1 MEMMDLNKDKR
12 TRKRKR
18 PCRDDP
24 ITWGKLKQ
32 LQQHAS
38 TMMATVGAPP
48 TPVKTF
54 LAYLAIISSNSQAGK
69 PPGGVCIER
78 CG

>member
-1 MEMMDLNKDKR
+1 METMDLNKDKR

-18 PCRDDP
+18 LRRDDP

-32 LQQHAS
+32 LQHTS
-38 TMMATVGAPP
+38 TVMATVGASP
-48 TPVKTF
+48 TPVDTF
-54 LAYLAIISSNSQAGK
+54 LACLAIISSNSTGRAGK
-69 PPGGVCIER
+69 PPGVCVER